1 MLANR
6 YQLESRIA
14 AGGMGEVHV
23 AMDTRLHRRVAVKL
37 LREELADSGDFIER
51 FRREALMSA
60 RLTHPS
66 VARILDYGQDGAT
79 HFIVME
85 LVEGRDLAKV
95 LAERGRIPAQ
105 EAARM
110 TAQVCDAL
118 GAAHEAGFVHR
129 DIKPSN
135 VIITPHGAVKV
146 TDFGIARA
154 LAGSSLTETGTIM
167 GTAQYVSPEMVR
179 GEPANEASDQYSVG
193 VLLFQMVTG
202 SVPFDGDSPVTV
214 ALRHLDSEIP
224 RPSSLDPD
232 LPIALDEVVARAT
245 AMDPRDRFP
254 DVGAMAAALRQV
266 ATASPSQ
273 SAPTAALPRP
283 DQHPATSV
291 LPAATH
297 ALAGPRAADHH
308 DRADASRAAHRGRP
322 TASRTSHHGRSRVRW
337 VVATLVAVAIA
348 AAATLALNRGDEPV
362 NQPVTAPST
371 TIEDQPTT
379 EEPDTP
385 DGPAMPRDAV
395 GRERADVVDDLISR
409 GLNVRWALVRSG
421 APEGQV
427 IGTFPRQGEVME
439 RGQTAVLVVSR
450 GQLPGGVEPV
460 VVPEGLAGATA
471 DGATTILKRANLR
484 YSTAPIPSADAPG
497 TVVGSWPASGE
508 PASDGVVVL
517 VVSAGDSGDAGDSGN
532 SGNSGDQGGGADDK
546 KGKKKDGATTTMTT
560 RTSLRPG
567 IPVVLVATG
576 WDTFDR

>member
-6 YQLESRIA
+6 YELESRIA

-37 LREELADSGDFIER
+37 LREELADSGDFVER

-135 VIITPHGAVKV
+135 VIITPQGAVKV

-154 LAGSSLTETGTIM
+154 LGGSSLTETGTIM

-193 VLLFQMVTG
+193 VLLFQMLTG

-214 ALRHLDSEIP
+214 ALRHLDSEVP
-224 RPSSLDPD
+224 RPSSLAPD

-266 ATASPSQ
+266 ATARPSH
-273 SAPTAALPRP
+273 SAPTAALSQPA
-283 DQHPATSV
+283 QHSATSV

-297 ALAGPRAADHH
+297 ALASPRAAVPH
-308 DRADASRAAHRGRP
+308 DRAEATRAAQR
-322 TASRTSHHGRSRVRW
+322 SRTEGTSHSGRSRVRW
-337 VVATLVAVAIA
+337 VVATLAAVAIA

-362 NQPVTAPST
+362 NQPVASPT
-371 TIEDQPTT
+371 TTSQEQPTSQ
-379 EEPDTP
+379 EPDTP
-385 DGPAMPRDAV
+385 EGPAMPRDAV
-395 GRERADVVDDLISR
+395 GRERADVVEDLKAR
-409 GLNVRWALVRSG
+409 GLRVWWVLVRSG

-427 IGTFPRQGEVME
+427 IGTFPKQGEVMD

-471 DGATTILKRANLR
+471 DDATTILKRASLR
-484 YSTAPIPSADAPG
+484 YSTAPIPSAEAPG

-517 VVSAGDSGDAGDSGN
+517 VVSAGASRDSGN
-532 SGNSGDQGGGADDK
+532 SGNSGNSGDSGNGTGNDK
-546 KGKKKDGATTTMTT
+546 KGKKKPDNQN
-560 RTSLRPG
+560 
-567 IPVVLVATG
+567 
-576 WDTFDR
+576 D

>member
-1 MLANR
+1 MLAGR

-14 AGGMGEVHV
+14 VGGMGEVHV
-23 AMDTRLHRRVAVKL
+23 AMDTRLRRRVAVKL

-85 LVEGRDLAKV
+85 LVEGRDLAKL
-95 LAERGRIPAQ
+95 LAERGRLPAQ

-110 TAQVCDAL
+110 TAHVCDAL
-118 GAAHEAGFVHR
+118 GAAHAAGFVHR

-135 VIITPHGAVKV
+135 VIITPDGAVKV

-154 LAGSSLTETGTIM
+154 LGGSSLTETGTIM

-214 ALRHLDSEIP
+214 ALRHLDSEVP
-224 RPSSLDPD
+224 RPSALAPD
-232 LPIALDEVVARAT
+232 VPVALDEVVARAT
-245 AMDPRDRFP
+245 ATDPHDRFP
-254 DVGAMAAALRQV
+254 DVAAMAVALRQV
-266 ATASPSQ
+266 AAARPSQ
-273 SAPTAALPRP
+273 SAPTAALARP
-283 DQHPATSV
+283 DQHPTTSV

-297 ALAGPRAADHH
+297 ALASGRIADTH
-308 DRADASRAAHRGRP
+308 DRADASRAAQRGRAQAKP
-322 TASRTSHHGRSRVRW
+322 TSHSGRSRVRW
-337 VVATLVAVAIA
+337 VVAAFVAVVIA
-348 AAATLALNRGDEPV
+348 SAATLALTRGDAPV
-362 NQPVTAPST
+362 SPPAAAPSST
-371 TIEDQPTT
+371 TPEQLQS

-395 GRERADVVDDLISR
+395 GRERGDVVDELNKR

-427 IGTFPRQGEVME
+427 IGTFPQKGAVME

-460 VVPEGLAGATA
+460 EVPDGLVGASA
-471 DGATTILKRANLR
+471 DGATAILERENLR
-484 YSTAPIPSADAPG
+484 YSTAPIPSAAAPG

-508 PASDGVVVL
+508 TASDGVVVL
-517 VVSAGDSGDAGDSGN
+517 VVAAGDSSASGDSGDSKDGAGEAN
-532 SGNSGDQGGGADDK
+532 
-546 KGKKKDGATTTMTT
+546 KGKKKNNEGGTDQG
-560 RTSLRPG
+560 
-567 IPVVLVATG
+567 
-576 WDTFDR
+576 DD

>member
-1 MLANR
+1 MLAGR

-23 AMDTRLHRRVAVKL
+23 ATDTRLHRRVAVKL

-85 LVEGRDLAKV
+85 LVEGRDLAKL

-135 VIITPHGAVKV
+135 VIITPDGAVKV

-154 LAGSSLTETGTIM
+154 LGGSSLTETGTIM

-202 SVPFDGDSPVTV
+202 SVPFDGDSPVAV
-214 ALRHLDSEIP
+214 ALRHLDSEVP
-224 RPSSLDPD
+224 RPSALVPD
-232 LPIALDEVVARAT
+232 VPIALDEVVARAT
-245 AMDPRDRFP
+245 ATDPHDRFP
-254 DVGAMAAALRQV
+254 DVAAMAAALRQV
-266 ATASPSQ
+266 AAAGPSQ
-273 SAPTAALPRP
+273 SAPTVALPRP
-283 DQHPATSV
+283 DQHTATSV

-297 ALAGPRAADHH
+297 ALASRRAADPH
-308 DRADASRAAHRGRP
+308 DRADASRAAQRGRAAL
-322 TASRTSHHGRSRVRW
+322 ASPTSHPGRSRVRW
-337 VVATLVAVAIA
+337 VVAAIVAVVIA
-348 AAATLALNRGDEPV
+348 SAATLALTRGDEPV
-362 NQPVTAPST
+362 RAPTAAPST
-371 TIEDQPTT
+371 TTEEQLQT

-395 GRERADVVDDLISR
+395 GRDRGDVVDELISR

-427 IGTFPRQGEVME
+427 IGTFPQKGEVME

-460 VVPEGLAGATA
+460 EVPQGLVGASA
-471 DGATTILKRANLR
+471 EDATTILKRENLR
-484 YSTAPIPSADAPG
+484 YSTAPIPSAAAPG

-517 VVSAGDSGDAGDSGN
+517 VVAAGDSGASGA
-532 SGNSGDQGGGADDK
+532 SGDGTSDAD
-546 KGKKKDGATTTMTT
+546 KGKKKKNEGGGNDGAE
-560 RTSLRPG
+560 
-567 IPVVLVATG
+567 
-576 WDTFDR
+576 DD

>member
-66 VARILDYGQDGAT
+66 VARILDYGQDGET

-291 LPAATH
+291 LPAAAH
-297 ALAGPRAADHH
+297 ALASPRAADHH

-322 TASRTSHHGRSRVRW
+322 TASRTSHRARDAAPARSHHGPSRVRW

-362 NQPVTAPST
+362 NQPVTSPST
-371 TIEDQPTT
+371 TIEEQPTT
-379 EEPDTP
+379 TEPDTP

-395 GRERADVVDDLISR
+395 GRERADVVKDLNKR
-409 GLNVRWALVRSG
+409 GLNVHWSLVRSG

-439 RGQTAVLVVSR
+439 RGQTAVLIVSR
-450 GQLPGGVEPV
+450 GQLPGGVEQV
-460 VVPEGLAGATA
+460 VVPEGLTGATA
-471 DGATTILKRANLR
+471 DDAKAILERENLR
-484 YSTAPIPSADAPG
+484 YSTAPIPSAAAPG

-517 VVSAGDSGDAGDSGN
+517 VVSAGDSGDAADSGN
-532 SGNSGDQGGGADDK
+532 SGDPGGGADDK
-546 KGKKKDGATTTMTT
+546 KGKKKDGNNK
-560 RTSLRPG
+560 G
-567 IPVVLVATG
+567 
-576 WDTFDR
+576 

>member
-1 MLANR
+1 MLAGR

-23 AMDTRLHRRVAVKL
+23 ATDTRLHRRVAVKL
-37 LREELADSGDFIER
+37 LRGELAGSGDFIER

-85 LVEGRDLAKV
+85 LVEGRDLAKL

-135 VIITPHGAVKV
+135 VIITPDGMVKV

-202 SVPFDGDSPVTV
+202 TVPFDGDSPVTV
-214 ALRHLDSEIP
+214 ALRHLDSEVP
-224 RPSSLDPD
+224 RPSALVPD
-232 LPIALDEVVARAT
+232 VPIALDEVVARAT
-245 AMDPRDRFP
+245 ATDSRDRFP
-254 DVGAMAAALRQV
+254 DVAAMADALRQV
-266 ATASPSQ
+266 AAARPGQ
-273 SAPTAALPRP
+273 SAPTAPLPRP
-283 DQHPATSV
+283 DLHPATSV

-297 ALAGPRAADHH
+297 ALPSPRAADSQ
-308 DRADASRAAHRGRP
+308 DRADASRAPHRGRAQ
-322 TASRTSHHGRSRVRW
+322 ASRTSHPGRSRVRW
-337 VVATLVAVAIA
+337 VVAAVVAVVIA
-348 AAATLALNRGDEPV
+348 SAATLALTRGDEPV
-362 NQPVTAPST
+362 GPPAAAPST
-371 TIEDQPTT
+371 TT
-379 EEPDTP
+379 EEQLQTEDPVTP

-395 GRERADVVDDLISR
+395 GRERADVVDELISR

-427 IGTFPRQGEVME
+427 IGTFPRKGEAMVQ
-439 RGQTAVLVVSR
+439 GQTAVLVVSR

-460 VVPEGLAGATA
+460 EVPEGLVGATA
-471 DGATTILKRANLR
+471 DAATTVLKRENLR
-484 YSTAPIPSADAPG
+484 YSTAPVPSAAAPG
-497 TVVGSWPASGE
+497 TVIGSWPTSGE
-508 PASDGVVVL
+508 AATDGVVVL
-517 VVSAGDSGDAGDSGN
+517 IVAAGDSGGSDDSG
-532 SGNSGDQGGGADDK
+532 GEADDAK
-546 KGKKKDGATTTMTT
+546 KGKKKNTDDGGDDQA
-560 RTSLRPG
+560 
-567 IPVVLVATG
+567 
-576 WDTFDR
+576 DDN

>member
-1 MLANR
+1 MLAGR

-14 AGGMGEVHV
+14 TGGMGEVHV

-66 VARILDYGQDGAT
+66 VARILDYGQDGTT

-85 LVEGRDLAKV
+85 LVEGRDLAKL
-95 LAERGRIPAQ
+95 LAERGRIPAH

-118 GAAHEAGFVHR
+118 GAAHQAGFVHR

-135 VIITPHGAVKV
+135 VIITPDGAVKV

-154 LAGSSLTETGTIM
+154 LGGSSLTETGTIM

-193 VLLFQMVTG
+193 VLLFQMLTG
-202 SVPFDGDSPVTV
+202 SVPFEGDSPVAV
-214 ALRHLDSEIP
+214 ALRHLDTEIP
-224 RPSSLDPD
+224 RPSSLVPD
-232 LPIALDEVVARAT
+232 LPIALDQVVARAT
-245 AMDPRDRFP
+245 ATDPRDRFP
-254 DVGAMAAALRQV
+254 DVAAMAAALRQV
-266 ATASPSQ
+266 AAARPSQ

-283 DQHPATSV
+283 DQPTATSV

-297 ALAGPRAADHH
+297 ALASRRTTDPR
-308 DRADASRAAHRGRP
+308 DRADASRAAQRGRTQASATSHRG
-322 TASRTSHHGRSRVRW
+322 GSRVRW
-337 VVATLVAVAIA
+337 VVAAIVAVAIA
-348 AAATLALNRGDEPV
+348 SAATLALTRGDEPV
-362 NQPVTAPST
+362 SPPAASPST
-371 TIEDQPTT
+371 TTEEQLPT

-395 GRERADVVDDLISR
+395 GRDRADVVADLNSR
-409 GLNVRWALVRSG
+409 GLIVRWALVRSG

-427 IGTFPRQGEVME
+427 IGTFPRKGEVME

-450 GQLPGGVEPV
+450 GQLPGGVEPI
-460 VVPEGLAGATA
+460 VVPEGLVGVTA
-471 DGATTILKRANLR
+471 DGATTILERANLR
-484 YSTAPIPSADAPG
+484 YSTAPIPSAAAPG

-508 PASDGVVVL
+508 TASDGVVVL
-517 VVSAGDSGDAGDSGN
+517 VVAAGEPGDSGDSGDGAGDAK
-532 SGNSGDQGGGADDK
+532 Q
-546 KGKKKDGATTTMTT
+546 GKKKNEG
-560 RTSLRPG
+560 G
-567 IPVVLVATG
+567 G
-576 WDTFDR
+576 NDRDDD

>member
-66 VARILDYGQDGAT
+66 VARILDYGQDGPT

-135 VIITPHGAVKV
+135 VIITPDGAVKV

-154 LAGSSLTETGTIM
+154 LGGSSLTETGTIM

-193 VLLFQMVTG
+193 VLLFQMLTG

-214 ALRHLDSEIP
+214 ALRHLDSEVP

-245 AMDPRDRFP
+245 ATDPRDRFP
-254 DVGAMAAALRQV
+254 DVGAMAAALRLV
-266 ATASPSQ
+266 ATARPSQ

-297 ALAGPRAADHH
+297 ALASRRAADPH
-308 DRADASRAAHRGRP
+308 DGADASRTAHHGRADATRAAHRARDEAP
-322 TASRTSHHGRSRVRW
+322 ARSHQGRSRVRW

-362 NQPVTAPST
+362 NQPVTPPST
-371 TIEDQPTT
+371 TIEEQPTT
-379 EEPDTP
+379 TEPDTP

-471 DGATTILKRANLR
+471 DDAKAILERENLR
-484 YSTAPIPSADAPG
+484 YSTAPIPSTAAPG

-517 VVSAGDSGDAGDSGN
+517 VVSAGDSSN
-532 SGNSGDQGGGADDK
+532 SGNAGDPADGAANDK
-546 KGKKKDGATTTMTT
+546 KGKKKDGNNK
-560 RTSLRPG
+560 
-567 IPVVLVATG
+567 
-576 WDTFDR
+576 DD